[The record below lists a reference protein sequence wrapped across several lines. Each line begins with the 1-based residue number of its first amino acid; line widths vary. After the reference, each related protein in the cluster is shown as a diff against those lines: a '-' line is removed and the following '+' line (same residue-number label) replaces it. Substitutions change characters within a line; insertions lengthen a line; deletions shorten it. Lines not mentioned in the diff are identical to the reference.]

1 MPKPR
6 TTWGDSPERREFR
19 MVEAA
24 SALMEHERARPET
37 RDDRIRIIMR
47 LMVDRRWRRITHKAL
62 ARVWGLSPRRIK
74 EDADVAGARLRGGD
88 EELLKRRELLALSIF
103 DGAAKA
109 ESLPLIP
116 RLEVQ
121 TKALRATE
129 AMFAKVVRVQMRI
142 EPELESFDEGEL
154 RHFVDV
160 SPEDCTVSG
169 CRVHSEETMKRLTG
183 ANQSPPEEG

>member
-6 TTWGDSPERREFR
+6 TTWGDSPERREKR
-19 MVEAA
+19 MVDAA
-24 SALMEHERARPET
+24 SALLEHEHERPAT

-109 ESLPLIP
+109 E
-116 RLEVQ
+116 
-121 TKALRATE
+121 ALRATE
-129 AMFAKVVRVQMRI
+129 AMFAKVVRVQMRV
-142 EPELESFDEGEL
+142 EPELDSFDEHEL
-154 RHFVDV
+154 KHFVDV
-160 SPEDCTVSG
+160 APDDCGLSG
-169 CRVHSEETMKRLTG
+169 CRVHSAETMKRLMG
-183 ANQSPPEEG
+183 LDGPAEES